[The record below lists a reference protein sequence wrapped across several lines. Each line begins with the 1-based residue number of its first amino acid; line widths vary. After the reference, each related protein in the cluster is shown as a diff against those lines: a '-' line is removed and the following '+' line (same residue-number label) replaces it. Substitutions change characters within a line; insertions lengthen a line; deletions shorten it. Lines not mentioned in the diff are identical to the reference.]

1 MIVCHTMQ
9 GFLRGT
15 DAWFANPASRVSAHY
30 SVGLNGEIHQHV
42 PEEAVAWHAGNW
54 PINQHSIGIEFE
66 DANNPFGVSRTQAQY
81 DAGAWLIADICT
93 RRNLAIDRNVIKKH
107 NEVSNSHPNC
117 PGNLNVDWLAHL
129 AAERVAPPPTS
140 GDVTATIAIVVDVLN
155 ARTGP
160 GLQFPV
166 VAQFHRGA
174 ATITGWT
181 KGQEVTIGNRTDDI
195 WLRSQAGHWAAQAGT
210 SANFGHVPGK
220 LSPTEHA
227 HLALSTSYGVVGKQV
242 RDLLIRRK
250 SK

>member
-1 MIVCHTMQ
+1 MQ

-42 PEEAVAWHAGNW
+42 PEEDVAWQAGNW
-54 PINQHSIGIEFE
+54 PINQRSIGIEFE
-66 DANNPFGVSRTQAQY
+66 DANLPYTVNRTQAQY
-81 DAGAWLIADICT
+81 DAGAWLIADIC
-93 RRNLAIDRNVIKKH
+93 RRRGLSSNRDIVKKH
-107 NEVSNSHPNC
+107 NEVSSSHPNC
-117 PGNLNVDWLAHL
+117 PGNLNVDLLSQLAGTL
-129 AAERVAPPPTS
+129 LTPTEDPTS
-140 GDVTATIAIVVDVLN
+140 GDVVAHIIVTVDVLN

-166 VAQFHRGA
+166 AAQFHRGA

-181 KGQEVTIGNRTDDI
+181 KGQEVTIGDRTDNI

-210 SANFGHVPGK
+210 NANFGHAPGK
-220 LSPTEHA
+220 LSPTQHA
-227 HLALSTSYGVVGKQV
+227 HLALSQSYGVVGKQV